1 MTDRHA
7 PACFHTT
14 RRNLLRAGAAASLAA
29 AAGLAPSAA
38 RAGGKVEALLL
49 SCMDFRLMD
58 DVERFM
64 SGPLSLRNN
73 YDHVVLAG
81 ASLGAVTDRYP
92 AWNETFWGHLDVAIQ
107 LHGIHRVVVLDH
119 RDCGAYR
126 VILGKDLAGDPAE
139 ERKVHAA
146 QAQALRA
153 KILEKHPKLD
163 VDLGLM
169 ALDGSV
175 ETID

>member
-64 SGPLSLRNN
+64 SGRLALRNN

-107 LHGIHRVVVLDH
+107 LHGIHRVVVMDH
-119 RDCGAYR
+119 RDCGAYK
-126 VILGKDLAGDPAE
+126 VILGKSFADGVE
-139 ERKVHAA
+139 EARVHAA
-146 QAQALRA
+146 QQRALRA
-153 KILEKHPKLD
+153 KIRSKYEHLD
-163 VDLGLM
+163 VDLLLM

-175 ETID
+175 ERIV

>member
-1 MTDRHA
+1 MDPTKPPFRLQS
-7 PACFHTT
+7 T
-14 RRNLLRAGAAASLAA
+14 RRDLLLAGAAAGVAA
-29 AAGLAPSAA
+29 AASLAPSAA
-38 RAGGKVEALLL
+38 RASGKVEALLL

-58 DVERFM
+58 DVERYM
-64 SGPLSLRNN
+64 SGPLALRNN

-107 LHGIHRVVVLDH
+107 LHGIRRVIVMDH

-126 VILGKDLAGDPAE
+126 VILGKDLAGDAAE
-139 ERKVHAA
+139 EARVHAEKA
-146 QAQALRA
+146 KALRA
-153 KILEKHPKLD
+153 KIVAKYEHLD
-163 VDLGLM
+163 VELLLM

-175 ETID
+175 QKIG

>member
-1 MTDRHA
+1 MNA
-7 PACFHTT
+7 PKTPNCAHPT
-14 RRNLLRAGAAASLAA
+14 RRDLLRVGAVAGAAAL
-29 AAGLAPSAA
+29 AGLAPTAA
-38 RAGGKVEALLL
+38 QASGKVEALLL

-64 SGPLSLRNN
+64 SGPLALRNN

-107 LHGIHRVVVLDH
+107 LHGIRRVIVMDH

-126 VILGKDLAGDPAE
+126 VILGKDLAGDAAE
-139 ERKVHAA
+139 EARVHAA
-146 QAQALRA
+146 KAKALRA
-153 KILEKHPKLD
+153 KIVAKYEHLD
-163 VDLGLM
+163 VELLLM

-175 ETID
+175 QKIG